1 MPRDFT
7 SEQIQFLSKYLKPI
21 ESRIKKKKL
30 FGSNKKREA
39 NNAEVQRAIET
50 LKSDYADW
58 IKQKEDMADRL
69 ARFELTYELDKLPAQ
84 KTALA
89 DIQRRYEALIRD
101 VRSAPKDAPIFGK
114 GAWDMTILR
123 TELRRLDRAAKAA
136 TEALTPPPATV
147 LFDQSITEI
156 ERMARFDD
164 HPTLSAKIVDT
175 VLADQTDEA
184 ARQGAARDHAGLC
197 ATAKTEVERLR
208 DAALE
213 GGDLADLEKQAR
225 MAVFDLRAA
234 RQESLTALSEAV
246 SAGANAKLLEMSG
259 GGDAVAAR
267 EIARKDR
274 LEADAERLATALTK
288 IDEKIAGLQQDLDEA
303 EGFQEKRALLAEI
316 AAERARRGELDI
328 RAKQMVAYEAGAAH
342 RLELIVAGEDKRVA
356 AESAI
361 AGIDPESGDL
371 DTQLAAWA
379 SGREAAVAP
388 LETDNQEE
396 WKRLIEANIVS
407 LKSLIKTSSEKI
419 VVDKKLYPDEA
430 DLTEIS
436 SDQYDTLL
444 TMLTLAEDLCGKGKH
459 AEARAL
465 NDDAMALFGDFKNA
479 RTFVL
484 PELPEEAADAGKR
497 VQSAL
502 KAVAV
507 QIDRLWGLGG
517 ADGPL
522 RTRHATLSDQAEA
535 AGRETPP
542 DYRAVL
548 AALDALERDVGL
560 ALREAAQPRPEDT
573 AAKEKAAVTCSKIS
587 ESLLSM
593 YRTEPIAEGEAG
605 GIHPNDLLVV
615 TASDGSKQYHRI
627 RLRDDNTTQRR
638 EDKKIPR
645 EAIDALR
652 QQTQMLELLAQSEG
666 AGCAEAVEEAAR
678 KAEEMRAAIAGGAA
692 DYKRVSDALSAFD
705 KAMGDKKLKEWR
717 MDGIEDLAA
726 RKEKF
731 ESSYAASMLPADAAA
746 EAESL
751 RDEAKAKVTATAAV
765 KTKYERVKGVLD
777 GIENK
782 LSAKPKGS
790 DATLGKVLADLIK
803 KGPAAVS
810 TGPLSV
816 QEMAEVQRL
825 QRHIE
830 ASIEEIKHLGQ
841 HGTGVQGELRKQLT
855 SIRKKLDTKSERNV
869 NAAEQ
874 QATALNQSVDTK
886 LAEVSVSPSTDALN
900 YLRQIHALTNAMAKA
915 SREKVDAQE
924 KAAELKENAKAAVA
938 AAKSALDAAD
948 NLASKVEYKAIY
960 DSLKSQ
966 YDSTNKAWNKG
977 KGDAEAAISGF
988 EPVISNA
995 TELESDLKSLT
1006 KVKISSK
1013 SVDMTGFQTAL
1024 QNNIGKIA
1032 SSAEAAAVLIKT
1044 QADQSEEQAS
1054 DTTLQAA
1061 ITKVQAT
1068 LRLVGTLGGVPSFS
1082 STLQAE
1088 IDGAVAETDATKKKA
1103 DLAKIREKALAEIRH
1118 IRGRLQ
1124 DDPAL
1129 AAYRDNPFDHGASWP
1144 PFEAT
1149 LLRCETEVIKSL
1161 NPGR

>member
-1 MPRDFT
+1 MPEDFT

-21 ESRIKKKKL
+21 EAKIKKKKI
-30 FGSNKKREA
+30 FRSSKKREA
-39 NNAEVQRAIET
+39 NNAEVQQAIET

-58 IKQKEDMADRL
+58 IKIKEDMADRL
-69 ARFELTYELDKLPAQ
+69 AKFELKYDLSKLPAQ

-89 DIQRRYEALIRD
+89 DLQRRHDAVIRD
-101 VRSAPKDAPIFGK
+101 VRSAPKDAPIFKDGEWELK
-114 GAWDMTILR
+114 LLR
-123 TELRRLDRAAKAA
+123 TELRQLDRAAQAA
-136 TEALTPPPATV
+136 TDALAPPPVTI
-147 LFDQSITEI
+147 LFETSISEI
-156 ERMARFDD
+156 DKMAAFGD
-164 HPTLSAKIVDT
+164 HPTLSAKIVATALD
-175 VLADQTDEA
+175 DQTAEA
-184 ARQGAARDHAGLC
+184 ARQAAVRDHAALC
-197 ATAKTEVERLR
+197 TAAKTEVGRLR
-208 DAALE
+208 DALLA
-213 GGDLADLEKQAR
+213 GGDQADLEKQAR

-234 RQESLTALSEAV
+234 RQVSLTALSAAV
-246 SAGANAKLLEMSG
+246 ASGANAKLLEMSQ
-259 GGDAVAAR
+259 GGDVVATR
-267 EIARKDR
+267 EVARKDR
-274 LEADAERLATALTK
+274 LAADAGRLATALTK
-288 IDEKIAGLQQDLDEA
+288 IDEKITGLQEDLDAA
-303 EGFQEKRALLAEI
+303 EGFQERRALLAEI
-316 AAERARRGELDI
+316 SAERDRKAELDT

-342 RLELIVAGEDKRVA
+342 RLELITDAEDKREA
-356 AESAI
+356 SEAAI
-361 AGIDPESGDL
+361 AGIDPDGPDL
-371 DTQLAAWA
+371 DAQLAAWA
-379 SGREAAVAP
+379 TGREGAIAP
-388 LETDNQEE
+388 LETDNQEN
-396 WKRLIEANIVS
+396 WKLLIAANIVS
-407 LKSLIKTSSEKI
+407 LKALVKTSSEKI

-436 SDQYDTLL
+436 AAQYDTLL
-444 TMLTLAEDLCGKGKH
+444 TMLTLAEDLCGKDKH

-465 NDDAMALFGDFKNA
+465 NGDAMDLFGEFKQS

-484 PELPEEAADAGKR
+484 PDLPDEALDTGKR
-497 VQSAL
+497 VASAL

-507 QIDRLWGLGG
+507 SIDRLWGLGG
-517 ADGPL
+517 EDGPL
-522 RTRHATLSDQAEA
+522 RTRHKTLSDQADA

-548 AALDALERDVGL
+548 AGIDALERDVGL
-560 ALREAAQPRPEDT
+560 ALREAAQPKPADI
-573 AAKEKAAVTCSKIS
+573 AAKKAAGETSSKIN

-593 YRTEPIAEGEAG
+593 YRTEPVTEGEVG

-615 TASDGSKQYHRI
+615 TASDGSKEYHRI
-627 RLRDDNTTQRR
+627 RLRDEETVQRR

-678 KAEEMRAAIAGGAA
+678 KAEEMRAAITGGAA
-692 DYKRVSDALSAFD
+692 DYKRVTDALKAFD

-717 MDGIEDLAA
+717 MNGIQDLTA
-726 RKEKF
+726 RKDKF
-731 ESSYAASMLPADAAA
+731 ESSYAASMLPADAAS

-841 HGTGVQGELRKQLT
+841 HGTGMQGELRKQLT
-855 SIRKKLDTKSERNV
+855 SIRKTLDTKSEQGV
-869 NAAEQ
+869 NSAEQ
-874 QATALNQSVDTK
+874 SAATLNRSVDTK
-886 LAEVSVSPSTDALN
+886 LAEVSINPSTDALD
-900 YLRQIHALTNAMAKA
+900 YLRQIHALTNSVAKA

-924 KAAELKENAKAAVA
+924 KAAELKESAKAAVA
-938 AAKSALDAAD
+938 AAKTALDGAT
-948 NLASKVEYKAIY
+948 NLSSKVEYTAIY

-966 YDSTNKAWNKG
+966 YESANKAWNKG

-1013 SVDMTGFQTAL
+1013 SVDITGFQTAL
-1024 QNNIGKIA
+1024 QNNIGKVA
-1032 SSAEAAAVLIKT
+1032 SSAEAAATLIKT
-1044 QADQSEEQAS
+1044 QADQSEEQTANT
-1054 DTTLQAA
+1054 DLQTA

-1068 LRLVGTLGGVPSFS
+1068 LRLVGTLSGVPTFPT
-1082 STLQAE
+1082 TLQAE
-1088 IDGAVAETDATKKKA
+1088 VDAAVAETDATKKKA
-1103 DLAKIREKALAEIRH
+1103 DLAKIREKTLTEIRR
-1118 IRGRLQ
+1118 IRGRLR

-1144 PFEAT
+1144 QFEAAI
-1149 LLRCETEVIKSL
+1149 LSCETEVIKSL